1 MFIVHGRCGDERRGR
16 VQQTTGTNPE
26 DPAAANGSSMTDHQ
40 DEDRDAD
47 LAVAAGDD
55 GAT

>member
-16 VQQTTGTNPE
+16 VQQTTGTNVE
-26 DPAAANGSSMTDHQ
+26 DLVAASGTLNENE

-47 LAVAAGDD
+47 FVAPSNDV
-55 GAT
+55 AT